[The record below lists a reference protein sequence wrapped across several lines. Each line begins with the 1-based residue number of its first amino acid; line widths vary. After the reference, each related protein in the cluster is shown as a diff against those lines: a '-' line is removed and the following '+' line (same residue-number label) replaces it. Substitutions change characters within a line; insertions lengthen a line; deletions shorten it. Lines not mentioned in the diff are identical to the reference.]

1 MALLIAGAK
10 YLTQATE
17 RGREEL
23 FGPTVRGGKFHH
35 AGKSMGGIRSHS
47 IHSQETETEMDASA
61 QLADS
66 VLDPRPW
73 DGDSHIL
80 NGSSLPSYTLW
91 KHPHTGT

>member
-1 MALLIAGAK
+1 ML
-10 YLTQATE
+10 
-17 RGREEL
+17 
-23 FGPTVRGGKFHH
+23 GK
-35 AGKSMGGIRSHS
+35 AWEASG
-47 IHSQETETEMDASA
+47 HSQETETAMDASA